1 MTGSS
6 AEFVPASEPD
16 WLRELADRAHDA
28 PLVAGLPEGS
38 GRESA
43 VLMLFGQD
51 EHGAHDVVLTERS
64 ASLRHHAGQV
74 SFPGGRVDPGDA
86 SYADTALREAHE
98 EIGLDRAG
106 VRVAGVLPSLP
117 LSVTGFRVTP
127 IAAWWER
134 PSPIGVVDTAEVARV
149 ARVRLADLVDPAN
162 RFSSVVPGREFVSP
176 AFEVDGLY
184 VWGFTAILLDAT
196 LRLAGLERPWDRGDK
211 RPVPSRYLRG
221 G

>member
-1 MTGSS
+1 MTDLVS
-6 AEFVPASEPD
+6 APEPA
-16 WLRELADRAHDA
+16 WLRTLEQRAHEA
-28 PLVAGLPEGS
+28 PMVTGLPEAT
-38 GRESA
+38 GRASA

-51 EHGAHDVVLTERS
+51 ESGGQDVVLTERS
-64 ASLRHHAGQV
+64 TSLRKHAGQV
-74 SFPGGRVDPGDA
+74 SFPGGRVDPGDV
-86 SYADTALREAHE
+86 SFADTALREAHE
-98 EIGLDRAG
+98 EIGLDREG
-106 VRVAGVLPSLP
+106 VRVVGVLPALP

-149 ARVRLADLVDPAN
+149 ERVSLASLVDPAN
-162 RFSSVVPGREFVSP
+162 RFSAIVPGREFVAP

-196 LRLAGLERPWDRGDK
+196 LRLAGLEQPWDRSDQ
-211 RPVPSRYLRG
+211 RPVPSRYLQG